1 MLSTTKWNPDFTAG
15 DLGPR
20 QVQLCRGQGSNHQD
34 QRVGL
39 ALYFLPLPL
48 QWPGWQKLGLF
59 GGGGGWPVLWA
70 VLLALAEGGW
80 NELER
85 KMPSEA
91 GRGLQGGC
99 CGLRA
104 AGGRCP

>member
-1 MLSTTKWNPDFTAG
+1 M
-15 DLGPR
+15 
-20 QVQLCRGQGSNHQD
+20 
-34 QRVGL
+34 
-39 ALYFLPLPL
+39 
-48 QWPGWQKLGLF
+48 
-59 GGGGGWPVLWA
+59 WA

-91 GRGLQGGC
+91 GRGWQGGR